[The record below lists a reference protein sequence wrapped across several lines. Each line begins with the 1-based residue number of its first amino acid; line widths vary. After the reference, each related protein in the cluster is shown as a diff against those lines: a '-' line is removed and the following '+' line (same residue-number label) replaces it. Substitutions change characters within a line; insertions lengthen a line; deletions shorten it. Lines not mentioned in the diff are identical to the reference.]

1 MTKAEETFVADLKEL
16 ASTQNNC
23 KNIRSAIT
31 LAEPPAVPYMAL
43 FLKDIF
49 FIEEGNKD
57 LTQDKKINWS
67 KMEMVFFYFFIFLF
81 FFFFNIFF

>member
-1 MTKAEETFVADLKEL
+1 LIIFFLGLTKAEESFVADLKEL

-23 KNIRSAIT
+23 RNIRSAIT

-43 FLKDIF
+43 FLKDVF

-57 LTQDKKINWS
+57 FTQDKKVNWS
-67 KMEMVFFYFFIFLF
+67 KMDGVFSSFYNYI
-81 FFFFNIFF
+81 I